1 MRVPVIQETPA
12 SCHRPKI
19 VQPTES
25 NLSNQSAKSSQESIK
40 HDHKTSDQ
48 KVALPKDNLI
58 GSVEN
63 VENIQ
68 SPSQLRNTLG
78 DQTLAGTT
86 SEHQVSS
93 PTSSSSASLTTPVHS
108 QQYARK
114 TTPFR
119 SVAPRVESSV
129 ATDSIS
135 SADPNHGSELPKIS
149 CLPPLLPSLLPV
161 QLLPPSLVTAVQ
173 KVFSSL
179 PGNTVT
185 PSNAEPLCKALDL
198 PVLLDSCLLHCVYGK
213 QMKGDCVK
221 MLSFLQQHSNLLL
234 GKSRLFHLIKG
245 CNGPN
250 ILKASDFTRLV
261 RRLLSYHPQLEFFWC
276 DSHSGMHAPYINS
289 VVASMLWQAG
299 GWRRGEINL
308 RQFSTLNLEVIL
320 DMLQDP
326 SQDLNLVPHFSYDQF
341 YVAYVKFVHLD
352 TSACGSLGPM
362 ELMDFEGGGQL
373 GIALVERVFS
383 RVLLNCPMQFNDW
396 VFFLLAQVG
405 AILILMFLFHQPCF
419 FLDRLTQG
427 ASLHLT
433 TGSLCL
439 TQMTMVSYALE
450 SFNPSTKMLL
460 ICSPPV
466 ELVDFK

>member
-19 VQPTES
+19 VQPTDGS
-25 NLSNQSAKSSQESIK
+25 LSVQSAKSSQESIK
-40 HDHKTSDQ
+40 HDNHKTSDQ
-48 KVALPKDNLI
+48 KVAPKDNLI

-63 VENIQ
+63 LESIQ
-68 SPSQLRNTLG
+68 SPSQLRNTVG
-78 DQTLAGTT
+78 
-86 SEHQVSS
+86 EHQVLS
-93 PTSSSSASLTTPVHS
+93 PTSSSSASLTTPVHG
-108 QQYARK
+108 QQYTRK

-439 TQMTMVSYALE
+439 TQMMMVSYALE